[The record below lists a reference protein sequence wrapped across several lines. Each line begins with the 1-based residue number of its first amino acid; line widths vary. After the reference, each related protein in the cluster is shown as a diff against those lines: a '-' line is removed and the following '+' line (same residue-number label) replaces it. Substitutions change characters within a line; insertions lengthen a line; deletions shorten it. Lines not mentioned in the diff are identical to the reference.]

1 MYLSSAKGRLFCNS
15 FCPAGAILSIISRV
29 SLFKLVI
36 KDDLCNDCGACDKVC
51 KADCIDSGSKRI
63 DFSACVGCFNCLRS
77 CPTNAIVYSHPKRVH
92 SEHSAPWLR
101 PVAAKIESR
110 GEVLLSRRELLRNV
124 GIPAAAL
131 LLAPGIAE
139 STTALMKRHQAI
151 SPPGSLS
158 VRRFTSICT
167 ACHLCVA
174 SCPTNVLRPS
184 FLEYGFGG
192 MSQPMMD
199 YESGSCNYD
208 CVICGE
214 VCPTGAIVKQTVP
227 EKKRIQ
233 IGKAKFT
240 KDDCVV
246 VSKKK
251 DCAACSEHCP
261 TKAVHTVPYEG
272 NILIPEVDD
281 EICIGCGAC
290 EHACPTTP
298 RKAINVTGNMVH
310 VAAKKPRIEA
320 IPKVNQSQPG
330 DFPF

>member
-1 MYLSSAKGRLFCNS
+1 MN
-15 FCPAGAILSIISRV
+15 
-29 SLFKLVI
+29 
-36 KDDLCNDCGACDKVC
+36 LCNDCGACDKVC
-51 KADCIDSGSKRI
+51 KADCIDSWFEAASTSVHASGVSIVCARALPMQSFIRI
-63 DFSACVGCFNCLRS
+63 RRGFILNMVRHGCGPSRQDRVEREFLR
-77 CPTNAIVYSHPKRVH
+77 NFQ
-92 SEHSAPWLR
+92 
-101 PVAAKIESR
+101 
-110 GEVLLSRRELLRNV
+110 RRELLRNV
-124 GIPAAAL
+124 GIPVAAL
-131 LLAPGIAE
+131 LLG
-139 STTALMKRHQAI
+139 SGYCGKHHGNFFDRHQAI

-158 VRRFTSICT
+158 IKHFTSICT

-310 VAAKKPRIEA
+310 VAAKKPAHRGKSESQSEPTWRLSVLKEA
-320 IPKVNQSQPG
+320 ARAMVQC
-330 DFPF
+330 